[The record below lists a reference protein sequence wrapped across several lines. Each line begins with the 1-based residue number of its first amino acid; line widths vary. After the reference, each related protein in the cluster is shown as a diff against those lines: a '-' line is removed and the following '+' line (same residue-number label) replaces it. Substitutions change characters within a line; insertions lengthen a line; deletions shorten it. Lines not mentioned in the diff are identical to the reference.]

1 MKQAAQLFQ
10 NSAGKIYW
18 WIFAFFV
25 FYILAV
31 LIHLNYYPLNGDEP
45 RRAIIAIEMRHSGN
59 FIMPTT
65 MGWIYYNKPPIYNW
79 LISACMFLTGSE
91 NEIPIRLPSLIA
103 ILLWSIINYEVL
115 KKIVPREV
123 AALSSL
129 FLMTSLDIFFWGLNN
144 GGEIDIF
151 YSFIAYLQVI
161 SIFYFNLQKR
171 WTALYLLSY
180 LFCAIG
186 LLTKGFPSILFQG
199 LTLLALCVHNKS
211 IRVLF
216 RWQHL
221 AGIALFFVIA
231 GGYFYAYSFHSS
243 SERFVLN
250 LLKESLDK
258 SAVGD
263 YPERLIR
270 KIIDYPFSLFKIL
283 LPWSLLLLLVF
294 KKHHFTF
301 WSHPFI
307 RFSLLFILFNIP
319 VYWLTGHPR
328 MRYSYMFVPFFM
340 TIFAFIFYQ
349 FKAAYPAIVSK
360 IFRWMSIV
368 FVAALT
374 LILVLPLLNTVN
386 YFWYVVA
393 ILSFGLYLYLY
404 KKAAAYAVWYFGT
417 GIILLRFVFA
427 SLYLPARYESIKLNY
442 DKEMASIAAKNDFK
456 PICIY
461 CKPDTLDLSINLKI
475 ARFHYDSIPAI
486 PFLAYEVPY
495 YYYKSSR
502 QIVIFDTILRS
513 NINYIGF
520 RSLVKDMNPDILYSF
535 RNPEGEDVVLFR
547 VKEPRQSFKSD
558 LTLY

>member
-1 MKQAAQLFQ
+1 
-10 NSAGKIYW
+10 
-18 WIFAFFV
+18 
-25 FYILAV
+25 
-31 LIHLNYYPLNGDEP
+31 
-45 RRAIIAIEMRHSGN
+45 
-59 FIMPTT
+59 
-65 MGWIYYNKPPIYNW
+65 
-79 LISACMFLTGSE
+79 
-91 NEIPIRLPSLIA
+91 
-103 ILLWSIINYEVL
+103 
-115 KKIVPREV
+115 
-123 AALSSL
+123 
-129 FLMTSLDIFFWGLNN
+129 
-144 GGEIDIF
+144 
-151 YSFIAYLQVI
+151 
-161 SIFYFNLQKR
+161 
-171 WTALYLLSY
+171 
-180 LFCAIG
+180 
-186 LLTKGFPSILFQG
+186 
-199 LTLLALCVHNKS
+199 
-211 IRVLF
+211 
-216 RWQHL
+216 
-221 AGIALFFVIA
+221 
-231 GGYFYAYSFHSS
+231 
-243 SERFVLN
+243 
-250 LLKESLDK
+250 
-258 SAVGD
+258 
-263 YPERLIR
+263 
-270 KIIDYPFSLFKIL
+270 
-283 LPWSLLLLLVF
+283 
-294 KKHHFTF
+294 
-301 WSHPFI
+301 
-307 RFSLLFILFNIP
+307 
-319 VYWLTGHPR
+319 
-328 MRYSYMFVPFFM
+328 MFVPFFM
-340 TIFAFIFYQ
+340 TIFAFVFYQ
-349 FKAAYPAIVSK
+349 FQAAYPAIVSK

-502 QIVIFDTILRS
+502 QIVTFDTSLRS

-520 RSLVKDMNPDILYSF
+520 RSLVNDMNPDILYSF